1 MKLLVMGIGNILLM
15 DDGLGVHAAL
25 ELMKEKMPENVSVM
39 EAGTFTHDVFYLFE
53 EYSHVLILDILHA
66 KKEPGTIYRLTEE
79 ELTKNQDQRMSIH
92 DIDLIDSI
100 NMAEL
105 MYKKRPKLF
114 ILGMEPFDY
123 TTWSMELSPI
133 IKEKLPIFI
142 EKAKEEIDRILALE
156 LVQNQS

>member
-1 MKLLVMGIGNILLM
+1 MKLLVLGIGNLLLT
-15 DDGLGVHAAL
+15 DDGLGIHAAL

-53 EYSHVLILDILHA
+53 EYSHVLVLDILHA
-66 KKEPGTIYRLTEE
+66 GKEPGTIYRLTEK
-79 ELTKNQDQRMSIH
+79 ELTQNKEQRMSIH
-92 DIDLIDSI
+92 DIDLIDSV

-105 MYKKRPKLF
+105 LYKKRPELF

-133 IKEKLPIFI
+133 IKDKLPTFI
-142 EKAKEEIDRILALE
+142 EQAKVE
-156 LVQNQS
+156 VQNILSQI

>member
-1 MKLLVMGIGNILLM
+1 MNLLVLGIGNILLT

-25 ELMKEKMPENVSVM
+25 ELMKEEMPPNVTVM

-66 KKEPGTIYRLTEE
+66 KKEPGTIYRLTEK
-79 ELTKNQDQRMSIH
+79 ELTQNTEQRMSIH
-92 DIDLIDSI
+92 DIDLIDSV

-105 MYKKRPKLF
+105 LYKKRPEIF
-114 ILGMEPFDY
+114 ILGMEPENY

-133 IKEKLPIFI
+133 IKERLPKFI
-142 EKAKEEIDRILALE
+142 AQAREEIQRIL
-156 LVQNQS
+156 QQCS